1 MSHFVSREKSPTLMR
16 NKIAV
21 FLTLTSFFCLYP
33 GLTLPMLNLNMTGR
47 LSSSLATFHVPIL
60 NKSSSILQTVS
71 DLLDHKQT
79 LVACLIFLFSVC
91 IPILKGLLLIAC
103 YYLDKA
109 QLTKKMMRFIKAIGK
124 WSMADV
130 FVVGIFLT
138 YLSTQSAPP
147 HSQHHVNFMGMK
159 LNVDVTLSFLS
170 ELGSGFYWFLSY
182 CLISL
187 TALQLYQVN
196 LNRSKPKN

>member
-1 MSHFVSREKSPTLMR
+1 MKKVYFTMR

-33 GLTLPMLNLNMTGR
+33 GLTLPMLKLKMIGK
-47 LSSSLATFHVPIL
+47 LSSSLANFHVPIL

-71 DLLDHKQT
+71 DLCDQNQT

-91 IPILKGLLLIAC
+91 IPLLKGLLLITC

-109 QLTKKMMRFIKAIGK
+109 ALTKKIMGFIQAIGK

-138 YLSTQSAPP
+138 YLSTRSTPTHA
-147 HSQHHVNFMGMK
+147 QHEVNLMGMR

-170 ELGSGFYWFLSY
+170 DLGPGFYWFLSY

-187 TALQLYQVN
+187 TALQLYQISQTRVT
-196 LNRSKPKN
+196 PKS

>member
-1 MSHFVSREKSPTLMR
+1 MKKVYFTMR

-33 GLTLPMLNLNMTGR
+33 GLTLPMLKLKMIGK
-47 LSSSLATFHVPIL
+47 LSSSLANFHVPIL

-71 DLLDHKQT
+71 DLCDQHQT

-91 IPILKGLLLIAC
+91 IPLLKGLLLITC

-109 QLTKKMMRFIKAIGK
+109 ALTKKIMGFIQAIGK

-138 YLSTQSAPP
+138 YLSTRSTPTHA
-147 HSQHHVNFMGMK
+147 QHEVNLMGMR

-170 ELGSGFYWFLSY
+170 DLGPGFYWFLSY

-187 TALQLYQVN
+187 TALQLYQISQTRVT
-196 LNRSKPKN
+196 PKS